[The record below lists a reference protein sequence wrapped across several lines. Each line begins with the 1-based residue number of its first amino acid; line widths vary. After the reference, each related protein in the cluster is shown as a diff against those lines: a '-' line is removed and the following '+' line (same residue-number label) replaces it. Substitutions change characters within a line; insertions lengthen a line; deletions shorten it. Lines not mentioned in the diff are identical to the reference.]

1 MTSGSG
7 LGEPDF
13 ARTARQLAEVL
24 DEFSGLFEQALARYR
39 PGKDALSRRIKVDK
53 SYVSSWLRGHRQ
65 LLDPK
70 GRRLVTSEDVERIL
84 EATRLAE
91 QDAPLA
97 RRLRTCGTRIDTLVA
112 DLMAARPARW
122 RSEAGRVLRADQE
135 RAERD
140 RTPVVQEDLRGAP
153 AASGQADASPQAPD
167 TPPGQSQTGRISAQ
181 PAPADA
187 GQDPAPA
194 VPKPAGQTST
204 SPIRADAGPRA
215 TASDASD
222 VKAPTREASAP
233 AVPEAPSQASEH
245 PADAERRAT
254 SQPVP
259 GDRIPTKPMPGH
271 AGQATV
277 PSAPEHPARPP
288 AQADAG
294 SHAVTRPVPAPAGQ
308 APAHPGEPRTSPGV
322 GEPGPQDT
330 AALGDRAPGVGEPD
344 RAVPDTPQI
353 HVLSPTAATGAADAR
368 PARGHRRRFLVATLL
383 VAAVLVAALQIAR
396 STAAR
401 EAGETGADTVSV
413 GRLCREWAPQP
424 VPVEIRPCIA
434 AADGQVE
441 LWAELR
447 AVDPADAPG
456 EVTVWVWLMNLD
468 RELIESRRF
477 HLTRDQSTLNSCTLT
492 VEDDAIVRC
501 GPFRVTPRKPG
512 EYATAVDTRREKDVL
527 PPAWNHHTFS
537 GTQSPSITW
546 Q

>member
-1 MTSGSG
+1 MTRGSG
-7 LGEPDF
+7 PDEPDF
-13 ARTARQLAEVL
+13 ARTARELAGML
-24 DEFSGLFEQALARYR
+24 DEFSGLFEQALSHYR
-39 PGKDALSRRIKVDK
+39 PGKDALSRHLKVDK
-53 SYVSSWLRGHRQ
+53 SYISSWLRGHRQ

-70 GRRLVTSEDVERIL
+70 GRRLVTSTDVEKIL
-84 EATRLAE
+84 ETTSLAE
-91 QDAPLA
+91 KDARLA
-97 RRLRTCGTRIDTLVA
+97 RRLRGCGTRIDTLVA
-112 DLMAARPARW
+112 DLMAARPTRW
-122 RSEAGRVLRADQE
+122 RSEAGRVLRADRE

-140 RTPVVQEDLRGAP
+140 RTPAVREDAGDAPGPSGQEDAT
-153 AASGQADASPQAPD
+153 PQAPG
-167 TPPGQSQTGRISAQ
+167 TPGESRTGQV
-181 PAPADA
+181 PAPAVPADT

-194 VPKPAGQTST
+194 VPGPAGPTPT
-204 SPIRADAGPRA
+204 PLGPADAGPQA
-215 TASDASD
+215 ADSD
-222 VKAPTREASAP
+222 VDAPTGRAAAS
-233 AVPEAPSQASEH
+233 AVPESPPQASEP
-245 PADAERRAT
+245 PADAERHAT